1 MDIKKILFPI
11 INRNFWGKR
20 WGKVVLLNL
29 HLIGVCGYVGGKMFS
44 DSFESYQY
52 YFFLTMLTGM
62 ILVLIELYSN
72 LIWVIQNRGWMILA
86 KIVLL
91 SQIYLFAPY
100 EWIFLLLLVFV
111 SGWISHAK
119 GSFRY
124 YSVIHGKIVDSLE
137 DLKNKNSD

>member
-1 MDIKKILFPI
+1 MDFTKFLFPE

-29 HLIGVCGYVGGKMFS
+29 HLIGVCGYVGGKIFHGS
-44 DSFESYQY
+44 YESYKY
-52 YFFLTMLTGM
+52 YFFLTMITGM

-72 LIWVIQNRGWMILA
+72 LIWIIQNRGWMILV
-86 KIVLL
+86 KVLLL
-91 SQIYLFAPY
+91 SQMKHVAPY
-100 EWIFLLLLVFV
+100 EWIFLLALVFI

-124 YSVIHGKIVDSLE
+124 YSIIHGKIVDSIE
-137 DLKNKNSD
+137 DLQN